1 MSAKVDGTLLQCSV
15 ASAQIFVV
23 GSKTTLQIIGNKGL
37 SGFSIMINDFKG
49 VGTYQFS
56 DQNLGIYAPGTSGL
70 QDGYISNSTGT
81 VKITSYTANQII
93 KGTFEFK
100 GENMITSAQKNI
112 TEGQFSISLVPIKL
126 PETNNS
132 TNNLSAKI
140 DGTVIG
146 FTGEAISVV
155 TPIGNTLSIITV
167 NGEKRM
173 ILGVI
178 GYKGAGTYDLA
189 SEGTG
194 AYMKD
199 QTPTGSFSA
208 ESGTL
213 TISSDSGGRLK
224 GTFSFKAPNE
234 DYQIKTSVTVTEG
247 TFDLPYKK

>member
-81 VKITSYTANQII
+81 VKITNYTANQII

-132 TNNLSAKI
+132 TNNLSAKV

-146 FTGEAISVV
+146 FTGEAISVAS
-155 TPIGNTLSIITV
+155 PIGNTLSIITV

-213 TISSDSGGRLK
+213 TISSDSGGRIK